1 MTDVNAINGYTQTG
15 TSTTNSA
22 SQTLSA
28 DMNTFLTLLTTQ
40 LKYQDP
46 LDPMDTAE
54 FTNQLVQYSS
64 VEQAIQTNSKL
75 DSLISMTVSNLGAQA
90 VSYIGKV
97 AQVLGDVMPL
107 ENGMA
112 KAAYTL
118 DKDVKSVSV
127 VVKDMSGN
135 IVYSGGGET
144 TAGTHEFT
152 WDGKDSNGNQ
162 LEDGAYQIVVRAEVA
177 NGEAAANVTTTIFGR
192 VTGVA
197 SDSNGVYIGLGDAVT
212 ANLGDI
218 LTIRNDD
225 YFDKDKVTGED
236 GSTDGDGS
244 DEGDGNIDGDGDT
257 GTGEDGSIVEEVVS
271 GVASVASAAAKAAGA
286 AVYGIL

>member
-15 TSTTNSA
+15 ASSTTSSA
-22 SQTLSA
+22 AQTLSA

-64 VEQAIQTNSKL
+64 VEQAIQTNEKL
-75 DSLISMTVSNLGAQA
+75 DSLLSMNIQNLGAQA

-107 ENGMA
+107 QDGQA

-118 DKDVKSVSV
+118 DKDVQSVTII
-127 VVKDMSGN
+127 VKDLTGKV
-135 IVYSGGGET
+135 VYSEEGEV
-144 TAGTHEFT
+144 TAGTHEFD
-152 WDGKDSNGNQ
+152 WDGKTAGGQQ
-162 LEDGAYQIVVRAEVA
+162 LEDGAYQIVVSAKA
-177 NGEAAANVTTTIFGR
+177 ATGETAANVTTTIFGK

-197 SDSNGVYIGLGDAVT
+197 SDSDGVYIGLGDAVT
-212 ANLGDI
+212 ANLNDI
-218 LTIRNDD
+218 LTVRYDD
-225 YFDKDKVTGED
+225 YFDKDKNEVSGDEVAEGEE
-236 GSTDGDGS
+236 TP
-244 DEGDGNIDGDGDT
+244 DEGT
-257 GTGEDGSIVEEVVS
+257 EEDSSVTETL
-271 GVASVASAAAKAAGA
+271 ASVAKTAASVAGS
-286 AVYGIL
+286 VLSGII

>member
-1 MTDVNAINGYTQTG
+1 MSDVNSINGYV
-15 TSTTNSA
+15 TSGSTSSSNSS
-22 SQTLSA
+22 SQQLSA

-64 VEQAIQTNSKL
+64 VEQAIQTNKKL
-75 DSLISMTVSNLGAQA
+75 DSLLSMNIANLGAQA

-107 ENGMA
+107 DGGVA
-112 KAAYTL
+112 KATYTL
-118 DKDVKSVSV
+118 DKDVSTAVIT
-127 VVKDMSGN
+127 VKDLQGN
-135 IVYSGGGET
+135 IVYSEEAEK

-152 WDGKDSNGNQ
+152 WNGKDKNGNQ
-162 LEDGAYQIVVRAEVA
+162 LPDDAYVISVSTTVPS
-177 NGEAAANVTTTIFGR
+177 GETKANVTTTIFGK

-197 SDSNGVYIGLGDAVT
+197 SDSDGVYIGLGDKVT
-212 ANLGDI
+212 ANLKDI

-225 YFDKDKVTGED
+225 YFNKGDTSGNGDSTEETSPEGGAGDSSADAEGSDAED
-236 GSTDGDGS
+236 GIADVLYSAAKTA
-244 DEGDGNIDGDGDT
+244 
-257 GTGEDGSIVEEVVS
+257 V
-271 GVASVASAAAKAAGA
+271 SAAAW
-286 AVYGIL
+286 GII

>member
-1 MTDVNAINGYTQTG
+1 MSDVNSINGYVSTG
-15 TSTTNSA
+15 SSSSTNAA
-22 SQTLSA
+22 SQQLSA

-64 VEQAIQTNSKL
+64 VEQAIQTNEKL
-75 DSLISMTVSNLGAQA
+75 DSLLSMNIANLGAQA

-107 ENGMA
+107 DGGVA
-112 KAAYTL
+112 KATYTL
-118 DKDVKSVSV
+118 DKDVSSAVIT
-127 VVKDMSGN
+127 VKDLNGK
-135 IVYSGGGET
+135 IVYSET
-144 TAGTHEFT
+144 AEKTSGTHEFT

-162 LEDGAYQIVVRAEVA
+162 LEDGAYVISVSTTVP
-177 NGEAAANVTTTIFGR
+177 NGETNATVTTTIFGK

-197 SDSNGVYIGLGDAVT
+197 SDSNGVYIGLGDKVT
-212 ANLGDI
+212 ANLNDI

-225 YFDKDKVTGED
+225 YFDKDKVP
-236 GSTDGDGS
+236 
-244 DEGDGNIDGDGDT
+244 DEGDETTPPEEGTGDGDDSSGTEDSDT
-257 GTGEDGSIVEEVVS
+257 GSKVA
-271 GVASVASAAAKAAGA
+271 GVLYNAAKTALSAAAW
-286 AVYGIL
+286 GII